1 MKPPGHGVNSIDAE
15 TKRQLKNETK
25 LHCNKLRCKLRLVT
39 VTGGGGG
46 GRGETLRGFG
56 TTVMLIE
63 S

>member
-25 LHCNKLRCKLRLVT
+25 LHCNKLSCKLRLVT
-39 VTGGGGG
+39 VTGGGGK
-46 GRGETLRGFG
+46 TLRGFG